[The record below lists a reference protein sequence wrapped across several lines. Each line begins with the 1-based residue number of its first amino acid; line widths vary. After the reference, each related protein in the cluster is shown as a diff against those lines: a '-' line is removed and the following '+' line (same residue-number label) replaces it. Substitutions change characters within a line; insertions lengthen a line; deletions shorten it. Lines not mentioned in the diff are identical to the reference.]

1 MLEQWTYRLSQ
12 GAGSIA
18 VAILALLA
26 CAALLM
32 GLI

>member
-1 MLEQWTYRLSQ
+1 MLEQWAYRLSQ

-18 VAILALLA
+18 LATMALLS

>member
-1 MLEQWTYRLSQ
+1 MLEQWAYRMSQ
-12 GAGSIA
+12 GAGSLA
-18 VAILALLA
+18 VAILVVLS